1 MTDIFV
7 KLPSNASVSDMKQ
20 EIYWELFIVGIRF
33 STLLILSAPSLIS
46 DPPPLKFVFVYSISV
61 IALLEYIDIEIDRGP
76 SSFNPLTPRIS
87 LVILLTVCHTVLVML
102 ICRIWYWINL

>member
-7 KLPSNASVSDMKQ
+7 KLPSNTSVSDMKQ

-33 STLLILSAPSLIS
+33 STLLIISAPSLIS
-46 DPPPLKFVFVYSISV
+46 DPPLKFVFVYSISV
-61 IALLEYIDIEIDRGP
+61 IALLEYIDIEIDRDP
-76 SSFNPLTPRIS
+76 SSFNPLTPKIS
-87 LVILLTVCHTVLVML
+87 LVILFTVCHTVLVML